1 MAVFFVRFMRLWR
14 IFGSLVGSIPLFCA
28 TAQQQPTRAAAPPSS
43 SAQPPATS
51 PGSPDGPTLSPEERQ
66 RLFDRLSDLLDEEGR
81 RIGDFTAGGA
91 GFRIADTDYG
101 TLNFSV
107 WSYARYLNQKNLDE
121 TYTDA
126 FGRTKTLD
134 LRNDLQLNK
143 VNLYFKGWIYDPK
156 FSYMFFVWTQNA
168 QMGDGAQ
175 VVLGGGLDYSFSQ
188 QVNIGAGVTQ
198 NPGTRSLRGTFPYW
212 NRVDTRMIADE
223 FHRPSYTTGLYVYGN
238 VAHGLQYKAVL
249 GNNLSQLGVNAVQLD
264 GEFNTF
270 SASLNW
276 TPQGDFGGRAGWG
289 DFEYHEELVTNVGF
303 GITHSREDRQ
313 SQPGETTIENSQIR
327 LSDGTRLFEDGAFGT
342 VGRVNKATYKMV
354 SLDAAAKI
362 RGWDFSAGY
371 YKRLVDDFDTE
382 GFIPVDELNDWGY
395 QIQVSKMVVPEKLA
409 AYVGYSKIF
418 GEYGDPYDY
427 VLGINWYPFRQRLL
441 RMNTELMYLRNS
453 PVGYPSVPMLV
464 GGNGTV
470 FMTSLEMVF

>member
-1 MAVFFVRFMRLWR
+1 MRILR
-14 IFGSLVGSIPLFCA
+14 SLGYVLGSVPLFCA
-28 TAQQQPTRAAAPPSS
+28 AQQPAA
-43 SAQPPATS
+43 Q
-51 PGSPDGPTLSPEERQ
+51 PTLSEEERG
-66 RLFDRLSDLLDEEGR
+66 RLIERLTELLDEEGR

-91 GFRIADTDYG
+91 GFRIADTDFG

-107 WSYARYLNQKNLDE
+107 WAYARYLNQKSLDE
-121 TYTDA
+121 TYTDS

-212 NRVDTRMIADE
+212 HRVDTRLIADE
-223 FHRPSYTTGLYVYGN
+223 YHRPSYTTGFYVYGN
-238 VAHGLQYKAVL
+238 VSNNLQYKAVL

-264 GEFNTF
+264 GNFNTF
-270 SASLNW
+270 STSLNW
-276 TPQGDFGGRAGWG
+276 SPQGEFGPRSGWG
-289 DFEYHEELVTNVGF
+289 DFERHDELVTNF
-303 GITHSREDRQ
+303 GMGLTRSREDRQ
-313 SQPGETTIENSQIR
+313 SQPLESSIENSQIR
-327 LSDGTRLFEDGAFGT
+327 LSDGTRLFEEDAFGT
-342 VGRVNKATYKMV
+342 GGRVNRALYRMA
-354 SLDAAAKI
+354 SLDASAKV
-362 RGWDFSAGY
+362 RGWDFSGGY
-371 YKRLVDDFDTE
+371 YARWVDDFETE
-382 GFIPVDELNDWGY
+382 GVIPVDKLHDWGY
-395 QIQVSKMVVPEKLA
+395 QIQVSKMVLPRKLQV
-409 AYVGYSKIF
+409 YLGYSKIN
-418 GEYGDPYDY
+418 GEYGDPRDH
-427 VLGINWYPFRQRLL
+427 VVGINWFPFEERLL
-441 RMNTELMYLRNS
+441 RLNTELMYLKNS

>member
-1 MAVFFVRFMRLWR
+1 M
-14 IFGSLVGSIPLFCA
+14 GSVPLFCA
-28 TAQQQPTRAAAPPSS
+28 TAQQSAG
-43 SAQPPATS
+43 SAQPAPDAAQPAAS
-51 PGSPDGPTLSPEERQ
+51 PGQPAGPELTEEQRQ
-66 RLFDRLSDLLDEEGR
+66 RLFDRLTELLDEEGR

-107 WSYARYLNQKNLDE
+107 WAYARYLNQKNLDE
-121 TYTDA
+121 TYTDS

-134 LRNDLQLNK
+134 LRNDLLLNK

-168 QMGDGAQ
+168 QMGDGGQ

-212 NRVDTRMIADE
+212 HRVDTRLIADE
-223 FHRPSYTTGLYVYGN
+223 FHRPSYTTGFYVYGN
-238 VAHGLQYKAVL
+238 LANNLQYKAVL

-270 SASLNW
+270 SSSLTW
-276 TPQGDFGGRAGWG
+276 SPQGEFGARQGWG
-289 DFEYHEELVTNVGF
+289 DFEYHENVVTNF
-303 GITHSREDRQ
+303 GLGLTHSREDRQ
-313 SQPGETTIENSQIR
+313 SQPGENTIENSQIR
-327 LSDGTRLFEDGAFGT
+327 LSDGTRLFEDDAFGT
-342 VGRVNKATYKMV
+342 GGRVNKATYKML
-354 SLDAAAKI
+354 SLDASAKK
-362 RGWDFSAGY
+362 RGWDLSGAY
-371 YKRLVDDFDTE
+371 YLRVVDDFDTE
-382 GFIPVDELNDWGY
+382 GFIPVEQLHDWGY
-395 QIQVSKMVVPEKLA
+395 QIQISKMVVPETLQV
-409 AYVGYSKIF
+409 YLGYSKIM
-418 GEYGDPYDY
+418 GEYGDPRDHI
-427 VLGINWYPFRQRLL
+427 LGINWFPFKQRLL
-441 RMNTELMYLRNS
+441 RMNTELMYLKNS

>member
-1 MAVFFVRFMRLWR
+1 MRFWR
-14 IFGSLVGSIPLFCA
+14 SLVYLIGSIPLFCA
-28 TAQQQPTRAAAPPSS
+28 AAQQQPAGSTDPATG
-43 SAQPPATS
+43 SAQPPAAS
-51 PGSPDGPTLSPEERQ
+51 PGSPAGPALSEEERQ
-66 RLFDRLSDLLDEEGR
+66 RLFDRLTALLDEEGR

-107 WSYARYLNQKNLDE
+107 WAYARYLNQKNLDE
-121 TYTDA
+121 TYTDS

-188 QVNIGAGVTQ
+188 QINVGAGVTQ
-198 NPGTRSLRGTFPYW
+198 NPGTRSLRGTFPFW

-238 VAHGLQYKAVL
+238 VAHDLQYKAVL

-264 GEFNTF
+264 AEFNTF

-276 TPQGDFGGRAGWG
+276 MPQGEFGQRAGWG

-303 GITHSREDRQ
+303 GFTQSREDRQ

-327 LSDGTRLFEDGAFGT
+327 LSDGTRLFDDGAFGT
-342 VGRVNKATYKMV
+342 VGRVNKATYHMA
-354 SLDAAAKI
+354 SLDAAAKV
-362 RGWDFSAGY
+362 RGWDFSAAY
-371 YKRLVDDFDTE
+371 YKRLVDDFETE

-395 QIQVSKMVVPEKLA
+395 QIQVSKMVLPQKLA
-409 AYVGYSKIF
+409 VYVGYSKIF
-418 GEYGDPYDY
+418 GEYGDPYDH
-427 VLGINWYPFRQRLL
+427 VLGINWYPFKQRLL
-441 RMNTELMYLRNS
+441 RMNTEFMHLKNS

-470 FMTSLEMVF
+470 FSTSLEMVF